1 MDVSEVLA
9 AHKNKFKSVSV
20 EGKII
25 PVEYDL
31 GLLTAYDQN
40 PVEESELKSKKDE
53 YLQALSRDNAQLLF
67 NEIFQLQ
74 TISDDNGVM
83 AMLPAPTTLLPR
95 EKPLPKPKPETRWE
109 KFAKAKGIVNRK
121 KERMVF
127 DDASGEYKPR
137 WGYKA
142 INDDGTKDWIIEVPS
157 GANPMEDQY
166 EARREAKKE
175 RIDRND
181 KRRQRNME
189 EAAVAT
195 KMDQKAVNKG
205 ERPNMDNVRALKRKE
220 IENQI
225 LISKNSTAS
234 AGKFDS
240 AIKGDL
246 KPKGIKRQFEPT
258 VTADLSKEKAGNMN
272 ILDRVV
278 GKNGEDLVNVRKA
291 IKATK
296 GRR

>member
-1 MDVSEVLA
+1 MDVSEVLE
-9 AHKNKFKSVSV
+9 AHKQKFKSVSV
-20 EGKII
+20 EGKVI

-40 PVEESELKSKKDE
+40 PVDEAELKKNKDA
-53 YLQALSRDNAQLLF
+53 YLHSLSRDNAQLLF
-67 NEIFQLQ
+67 NEIFQLP

-121 KERMVF
+121 KERMVY
-127 DDASGEYKPR
+127 DDATGEYKPR
-137 WGYKA
+137 WGYKG
-142 INDDGTKDWIIEVPS
+142 INDDGSKDWIIEVPAS
-157 GANPMEDQY
+157 ANPMEDQY
-166 EARREAKKE
+166 EARRDAKKE
-175 RIDRND
+175 RVERNE

-205 ERPNMDNVRALKRKE
+205 DRPNMDNVRALKRKE

-234 AGKFDS
+234 AGKFDE

-246 KPKGIKRQFEPT
+246 KPKGIKRQFAPT
-258 VTADLSKEKAGNMN
+258 VVADLSKEKAGNMS

-296 GRR
+296 RR

>member
-1 MDVSEVLA
+1 MDVSEVIA
-9 AHKNKFKSVSV
+9 AHKQKFKSVSV

-25 PVEYDL
+25 PLEFDL

-40 PVEESELKSKKDE
+40 PVDEAALKKNKDE
-53 YLQALSRDNAQLLF
+53 YLNELSRDNAQLLF
-67 NEIFQLQ
+67 NEVFQLQ

-121 KERMVF
+121 KERMVY
-127 DDASGEYKPR
+127 DDNSGEYKPR
-137 WGYKA
+137 WGYKG
-142 INDDGTKDWIIEVPS
+142 INDDGSKDWIIEVPAGS
-157 GANPMEDQY
+157 NPMDDQY
-166 EARREAKKE
+166 EARRDAKKD
-175 RIDRND
+175 RIERND
-181 KRRQRNME
+181 KRRQRNLE

-205 ERPNMDNVRALKRKE
+205 ERPNMDNVRSLKRKE

-234 AGKFDS
+234 AGKFDNV
-240 AIKGDL
+240 IKGDL

-258 VTADLSKEKAGNMN
+258 VTADISKEKAGNMS

-296 GRR
+296 ARR

>member
-1 MDVSEVLA
+1 MDVSEVLE
-9 AHKNKFKSVSV
+9 AHKQKFKSVSV
-20 EGKII
+20 EGKVI

-40 PVEESELKSKKDE
+40 PVDEAELKKNKDA
-53 YLQALSRDNAQLLF
+53 YLHSLSRDNAQLLF
-67 NEIFQLQ
+67 NEIFQLP

-83 AMLPAPTTLLPR
+83 AMLPTPTTLLPR

-121 KERMVF
+121 KERMVY
-127 DDASGEYKPR
+127 DDATGEYKPR
-137 WGYKA
+137 WGYKG
-142 INDDGTKDWIIEVPS
+142 INDDGSKDWIIEVPAS
-157 GANPMEDQY
+157 ANPMEDQY
-166 EARREAKKE
+166 EARRDAKKE
-175 RIDRND
+175 RVERNE

-205 ERPNMDNVRALKRKE
+205 DRPNMDNVRALKRKE

-234 AGKFDS
+234 AGKFDE

-246 KPKGIKRQFEPT
+246 KPKGIKRQFAPT
-258 VTADLSKEKAGNMN
+258 VVADLSKEKAGNMS

-296 GRR
+296 RR

>member
-1 MDVSEVLA
+1 LSLSSVLPTQNIGDA
-9 AHKNKFKSVSV
+9 AILFPPSGTVTDHFFHFFIFFLESVRWFCRKN
-20 EGKII
+20 
-25 PVEYDL
+25 
-31 GLLTAYDQN
+31 
-40 PVEESELKSKKDE
+40 KDE
-53 YLQALSRDNAQLLF
+53 YLHELSRDNAQLLF

-83 AMLPAPTTLLPR
+83 AMLPNPTTLLPR

-121 KERMVF
+121 KERMIY
-127 DDASGEYKPR
+127 DDNSGEYKPR
-137 WGYKA
+137 WGYKG
-142 INDDGTKDWIIEVPS
+142 INDDGSKDWIIEVPA
-157 GANPMEDQY
+157 GGNPMEDQY
-166 EARREAKKE
+166 ETRRDAKKD
-175 RIDRND
+175 RIERND
-181 KRRQRNME
+181 KRHQRNLE

-205 ERPNMDNVRALKRKE
+205 DRPNMDNVRSLKRKE

-225 LISKNSTAS
+225 LISKSSTAS
-234 AGKFDS
+234 AGKFDNV
-240 AIKGDL
+240 IKGDL
-246 KPKGIKRQFEPT
+246 KPKGIKRQFEPN
-258 VTADLSKEKAGNMN
+258 VAADLSKEKAGNMS

-296 GRR
+296 SRR

>member
-1 MDVSEVLA
+1 
-9 AHKNKFKSVSV
+9 
-20 EGKII
+20 
-25 PVEYDL
+25 
-31 GLLTAYDQN
+31 
-40 PVEESELKSKKDE
+40 
-53 YLQALSRDNAQLLF
+53 
-67 NEIFQLQ
+67 
-74 TISDDNGVM
+74 M
-83 AMLPAPTTLLPR
+83 AMLPVPTTLLPR

-127 DDASGEYKPR
+127 DDNTGEYKPR
-137 WGYKA
+137 WGYKG
-142 INDDGTKDWIIEVPS
+142 INDDGSKDWIIEVPS

-175 RIDRND
+175 RVEKND

-189 EAAVAT
+189 EAAVAS
-195 KMDQKAVNKG
+195 KMDQKTVNKG
-205 ERPNMDNVRALKRKE
+205 ERPNMDNARAMKRKE

-234 AGKFDS
+234 AGKFDQ

-246 KPKGIKRQFEPT
+246 KPKGIKRKFEPN
-258 VTADLSKEKAGNMN
+258 VTADLSKEKAGNMS

-278 GKNGEDLVNVRKA
+278 GKNGEDLVNVRKVRNQPLPLLFWVSWVSHA
-291 IKATK
+291 LKRVLTLTEFSSISLIGHQGNEIAQVNKELLPSFSSQLILHLHLIIKSISFAFVHVLSICLL
-296 GRR
+296 

>member
-1 MDVSEVLA
+1 MDVSGVLE
-9 AHKNKFKSVSV
+9 AHKQKFKSVSV
-20 EGKII
+20 EGKVI
-25 PVEYDL
+25 PLEYDL

-40 PVEESELKSKKDE
+40 PIDEAELKKNKDE
-53 YLQALSRDNAQLLF
+53 YLQSLSRDNAQLLF
-67 NEIFQLQ
+67 NEIFQLP

-83 AMLPAPTTLLPR
+83 AMLPVPTTLLPR

-121 KERMVF
+121 KERMVY

-142 INDDGTKDWIIEVPS
+142 INDDGTKDWIIEVPA

-166 EARREAKKE
+166 GTRREAKKE
-175 RIDRND
+175 RIDKND

-205 ERPNMDNVRALKRKE
+205 DRPNMDNVRSMKRRE

-225 LISKNSTAS
+225 LISKSSTAS
-234 AGKFDS
+234 AGKFDAS
-240 AIKGDL
+240 IKGDL
-246 KPKGIKRQFEPT
+246 KPKGIKRQFEST
-258 VTADLSKEKAGNMN
+258 ITDMSKEKAGNMS

-291 IKATK
+291 IKSTK
-296 GRR
+296 SRH

>member
-1 MDVSEVLA
+1 MDVSGVLE
-9 AHKNKFKSVSV
+9 AHKQKFKSIAV
-20 EGKII
+20 EGKLI
-25 PVEYDL
+25 PVQYDL
-31 GLLTAYDQN
+31 GLLAAFDEN
-40 PVEESELKSKKDE
+40 PVDTAELNRNKDE

-83 AMLPAPTTLLPR
+83 AMLPTPTTLLPR

-121 KERMVF
+121 KERMVY

-142 INDDGTKDWIIEVPS
+142 INDDGTKDWIIEVPA

-166 EARREAKKE
+166 GARREAKKE
-175 RIDRND
+175 RIEKND

-205 ERPNMDNVRALKRKE
+205 DRPNMDNVRSMKRRE

-225 LISKNSTAS
+225 LISKSSTAS
-234 AGKFDS
+234 AGKFDAS
-240 AIKGDL
+240 IKGDL
-246 KPKGIKRQFEPT
+246 KPKGIKRQFEST
-258 VTADLSKEKAGNMN
+258 ITDMSKEKAGNMS

-291 IKATK
+291 IKSTK
-296 GRR
+296 SRH

>member
-1 MDVSEVLA
+1 MDVSGVLE
-9 AHKNKFKSVSV
+9 AHKQKFKSVSV
-20 EGKII
+20 EGKVI
-25 PVEYDL
+25 PVEFDL

-40 PVEESELKSKKDE
+40 PVDEVELKKNKDE
-53 YLQALSRDNAQLLF
+53 YLQSLSRDNAQLLF

-83 AMLPAPTTLLPR
+83 AMLPTPTTLLPR

-137 WGYKA
+137 WGYKG
-142 INDDGTKDWIIEVPS
+142 INDDGSKDWIIEVPS
-157 GANPMEDQY
+157 GSNPMEDQY
-166 EARREAKKE
+166 EARRDAKKE
-175 RIDRND
+175 RIDKNE

-205 ERPNMDNVRALKRKE
+205 DRPNMDNARVMKRKE

-225 LISKNSTAS
+225 LISKASTAS
-234 AGKFDS
+234 AGKFDD

-246 KPKGIKRQFEPT
+246 KPRGIKRQFAPT
-258 VTADLSKEKAGNMN
+258 VADLSKEKAGNMS

-296 GRR
+296 KRQ

>member
-1 MDVSEVLA
+1 MDVSGVLE
-9 AHKNKFKSVSV
+9 AHKQKFKSVSV
-20 EGKII
+20 EGKVI
-25 PVEYDL
+25 PLEYDL
-31 GLLTAYDQN
+31 GLLTAIDQN
-40 PVEESELKSKKDE
+40 PIDEAELKKNKDE
-53 YLQALSRDNAQLLF
+53 YLQSLSRDNAQLLF
-67 NEIFQLQ
+67 NEIFQLP

-127 DDASGEYKPR
+127 DDNTGEYKPR
-137 WGYKA
+137 WGYKG
-142 INDDGTKDWIIEVPS
+142 INDDGSKDWIIEVPS

-175 RIDRND
+175 RIEKND
-181 KRRQRNME
+181 KRRQRNLE
-189 EAAVAT
+189 EAAVAS
-195 KMDQKAVNKG
+195 KMDQKTVNKG
-205 ERPNMDNVRALKRKE
+205 ERPNMDNARAMKRKE

-234 AGKFDS
+234 AGKFDE

-246 KPKGIKRQFEPT
+246 KPKGIKRKFEPN
-258 VTADLSKEKAGNMN
+258 VTADLSKEKAGNMS

-296 GRR
+296 SRK

>member
-1 MDVSEVLA
+1 MDVSAVLE
-9 AHKNKFKSVSV
+9 AHKQKFKSVSV
-20 EGKII
+20 EGKVI
-25 PVEYDL
+25 PLEYDL
-31 GLLTAYDQN
+31 GLLAAYDQN
-40 PVEESELKSKKDE
+40 PVEEAELKSNKDE
-53 YLQALSRDNAQLLF
+53 YLQALTRDNAQLLF

-83 AMLPAPTTLLPR
+83 AMLPNPTTLLPR

-127 DDASGEYKPR
+127 DDATGDYKPR

-157 GANPMEDQY
+157 SANPMEDQY
-166 EARREAKKE
+166 AARRDAKKE
-175 RIDRND
+175 RIDRNE
-181 KRRQRNME
+181 KRHQRNME

-205 ERPNMDNVRALKRKE
+205 DRPNMDNARAMKRKE

-225 LISKNSTAS
+225 LISKSSTAS
-234 AGKFDS
+234 AGKFDE

-246 KPKGIKRQFEPT
+246 KPRGIKRQFAPT
-258 VTADLSKEKAGNMN
+258 VADFSKEKAGNMS

-291 IKATK
+291 IRATK
-296 GRR
+296 RQ

>member
-9 AHKNKFKSVSV
+9 AHKNKFKPVTV

-31 GLLTAYDQN
+31 GLLAAYDQN
-40 PVEESELKSKKDE
+40 PVDEAELRNDKDG

-127 DDASGEYKPR
+127 DDATGEYKPR
-137 WGYKA
+137 WGYKG
-142 INDDGTKDWIIEVPS
+142 INDDGSKDWIIEVPE
-157 GANPMEDQY
+157 GTNPMEDQY
-166 EARREAKKE
+166 EARREAKKD
-175 RIDRND
+175 RVDRNE

-195 KMDQKAVNKG
+195 KLDQKAVNKG
-205 ERPNMDNVRALKRKE
+205 ERPNMDNVRSLKRKE
-220 IENQI
+220 IESQI

-234 AGKFDS
+234 AGKFDAS
-240 AIKGDL
+240 MKGDL
-246 KPKGIKRQFEPT
+246 KPKGIKRQFAPT

-296 GRR
+296 GRH

>member
-1 MDVSEVLA
+1 MDVSGVLE
-9 AHKNKFKSVSV
+9 AHKQKFKSVSV
-20 EGKII
+20 EGKVI

-31 GLLTAYDQN
+31 GLLAAYDQN
-40 PVEESELKSKKDE
+40 PVDEAALKKNKDE
-53 YLQALSRDNAQLLF
+53 YLQSLCRDNAQLLF

-83 AMLPAPTTLLPR
+83 AMLPVPTTLLPR

-109 KFAKAKGIVNRK
+109 KFAKAKGIGKRK
-121 KERMVF
+121 KDRMVYG
-127 DDASGEYKPR
+127 DASGEYKPR

-142 INDDGTKDWIIEVPS
+142 INDDGTKDWIIEVPAGS
-157 GANPMEDQY
+157 NPMEDQY
-166 EARREAKKE
+166 EARRDAKKE
-175 RIDRND
+175 RIDKNEKRHRRNLD
-181 KRRQRNME
+181 

-195 KMDQKAVNKG
+195 KMDQKAVDKG
-205 ERPNMDNVRALKRKE
+205 DRPDMDNVRGMKRKE
-220 IENQI
+220 LESQI
-225 LISKNSTAS
+225 LISKGSTAS
-234 AGKFDS
+234 AGKFDN

-246 KPKGIKRQFEPT
+246 KPKGIKRQFAPT
-258 VTADLSKEKAGNMN
+258 VADFSKEKAGNMS

-296 GRR
+296 SRR

>member
-1 MDVSEVLA
+1 MDVSGVLE
-9 AHKNKFKSVSV
+9 AHKQKFKSITV
-20 EGKII
+20 EGKLI
-25 PVEYDL
+25 PVQYDL
-31 GLLTAYDQN
+31 GLLASYDEN
-40 PVEESELKSKKDE
+40 PVDTAELNKNKDE

-127 DDASGEYKPR
+127 DDATGEYKPR

-142 INDDGTKDWIIEVPS
+142 INDDGTKDWIIEVPAGS
-157 GANPMEDQY
+157 NPMDDQY
-166 EARREAKKE
+166 EARRDAKKE
-175 RIDRND
+175 RIERND
-181 KRRQRNME
+181 KRRQRNLE

-205 ERPNMDNVRALKRKE
+205 DRPNMDNARAMKRRE

-234 AGKFDS
+234 AGKFD
-240 AIKGDL
+240 ANLKGDL
-246 KPKGIKRQFEPT
+246 KPKGIKRQFEST
-258 VTADLSKEKAGNMN
+258 ITDMSKEKAGNMS

-291 IKATK
+291 IKSSK
-296 GRR
+296 SRQ